1 MFSICNNL
9 DLTVFIDRAFE
20 TNGYQRRLD
29 KKENKYVETYR
40 PTRFFEVEEQD
51 TSVSSPLGFDWL

>member
-1 MFSICNNL
+1 M
-9 DLTVFIDRAFE
+9 FIDRAFE